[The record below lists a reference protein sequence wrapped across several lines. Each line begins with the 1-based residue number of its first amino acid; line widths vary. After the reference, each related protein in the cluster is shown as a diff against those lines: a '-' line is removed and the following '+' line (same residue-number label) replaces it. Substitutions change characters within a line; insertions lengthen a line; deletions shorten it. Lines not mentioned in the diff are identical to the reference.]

1 MVPIQILSA
10 MLNEHQV
17 SEPENLEAGEG
28 SAEFLA
34 LFEDAPLPLGEGP
47 QTLPDIQHMA
57 IEQPPISIGSSVNIT
72 PPPPEGGSDLPAN
85 GMGREP
91 EVTQPVLRELPKQEV
106 ARLTPPQ
113 GSGPHTILTKAAEL
127 TAPKLSVRIP
137 MEGPQKQGEA
147 PIPTGSAQSLPPIE
161 AAPMAEVSVINPT
174 ASFTRP
180 QNEGVTETP
189 VKGIPPTPRAEAR
202 MEDVELM
209 PPLEKP
215 RLHYKPEPHHNE
227 PVTHSKGQAPVD
239 DKAQTNDLLPTKI
252 ENRDLLVSAP
262 PRQASASA
270 PAEPTQ
276 TQTQTQKISDIRPE
290 PAPPLRADPRQTV
303 PVDAPT
309 KTQPTE
315 KTTRA
320 SLLPQVEKPTPRLD
334 LKATAQRNPTPE
346 IPHRELPA
354 DVVFSATENT
364 TKAPSTV
371 QLPEASMPKV
381 ERPTTLHP
389 ALLHQ
394 PDLAIAPREDT
405 PDLMFGP
412 VSQAGS
418 VTAPSAPTVTA
429 TPPAQIMSQIA
440 SAVMPN
446 STPITHDQV
455 TEIALDPPELG
466 RVRMILSQ
474 MDSGLISMTVIADRP
489 ETLDLLR
496 RNADLLAQ
504 EFAQSG
510 LAGSEFSFQGGGQNK
525 TAGHGDMHRADAP
538 SALAEPSESPASPL
552 PQSKTNGL
560 DLRL

>member
-34 LFEDAPLPLGEGP
+34 LFEDAPLPLGEGSL
-47 QTLPDIQHMA
+47 TLPDIQHMA

-72 PPPPEGGSDLPAN
+72 PPPSEGGSDLPVS
-85 GMGREP
+85 GTGREP

-106 ARLTPPQ
+106 ARLAPPQ
-113 GSGPHTILTKAAEL
+113 GSGPHTILTEATET

-147 PIPTGSAQSLPPIE
+147 PIPTGSAQPLPPIE

-227 PVTHSKGQAPVD
+227 P
-239 DKAQTNDLLPTKI
+239 
-252 ENRDLLVSAP
+252 
-262 PRQASASA
+262 
-270 PAEPTQ
+270 
-276 TQTQTQKISDIRPE
+276 
-290 PAPPLRADPRQTV
+290 APPLSAYPRQSV
-303 PVDAPT
+303 PLDAPT

-315 KTTRA
+315 QTTRA
-320 SLLPQVEKPTPRLD
+320 SLLLKVEKPTPRLD
-334 LKATAQRNPTPE
+334 LKTTAQRDHGPE
-346 IPHRELPA
+346 IRHRELPP
-354 DVVFSATENT
+354 DVVVSETET
-364 TKAPSTV
+364 STKAPSTV
-371 QLPEASMPKV
+371 QLPEASMTQV

-394 PDLAIAPREDT
+394 PDLAIAAREDA
-405 PDLMFGP
+405 PDLMFGT
-412 VSQAGS
+412 VSQAGPI
-418 VTAPSAPTVTA
+418 TTPSAPTVTA
-429 TPPAQIMSQIA
+429 APPAQIMSQIA

-446 STPITHDQV
+446 GTPITHDQV
-455 TEIALDPPELG
+455 T
-466 RVRMILSQ
+466 
-474 MDSGLISMTVIADRP
+474 
-489 ETLDLLR
+489 
-496 RNADLLAQ
+496 
-504 EFAQSG
+504 
-510 LAGSEFSFQGGGQNK
+510 
-525 TAGHGDMHRADAP
+525 
-538 SALAEPSESPASPL
+538 
-552 PQSKTNGL
+552 
-560 DLRL
+560 